1 MKESI
6 NSKPSSILKKCQP
19 KYFEVNKSLNGFLNS
34 DTLQYKHKKIL
45 FEEPIKFD
53 RLSSLDK
60 SN

>member
-19 KYFEVNKSLNGFLNS
+19 KSFEVNKSLNGFLNS

-53 RLSSLDK
+53 RL
-60 SN
+60 